1 MIVPHGNPAEKTFGQ
16 GGRMNITFD
25 FPREVLELSTEKGMG
40 FRKLVANEVEFE
52 RYWQGKNGVSNA
64 YTTVYGYR
72 ATQAPNHK
80 RVNLQTPIIRHFV
93 LDFDGIDF
101 QSKSRP
107 KVELEIPLS
116 QTLKLHYY
124 LLKEDINH
132 GVWFSGGG
140 FHIWVAL
147 DKAYIPGSGSHLSA
161 IKEAGVKQVND
172 WVRDMNLFCSDP
184 AVPFDTSGLIR
195 IPNSYNSKRGYWSIP
210 LSTGDLEKGIDYI
223 MDKAI
228 DASYGVKKY
237 GSKGVALKVLKPEER
252 AQIFNPETV
261 ALDLPTVQI
270 DGIIILPCLN
280 SAACQV
286 GGNPS
291 HDARVQLVKYLAKR
305 LRNFMPI
312 YKFSPDQ
319 LATHADKIVNFIRN
333 LQWADFNERVTRYQV
348 GTIVN
353 KDYPQTCKMLWQK
366 GHCVGKCRYWDK
378 TGSVKDEV

>member
-1 MIVPHGNPAEKTFGQ
+1 M
-16 GGRMNITFD
+16 
-25 FPREVLELSTEKGMG
+25 
-40 FRKLVANEVEFE
+40 
-52 RYWQGKNGVSNA
+52 
-64 YTTVYGYR
+64 
-72 ATQAPNHK
+72 
-80 RVNLQTPIIRHFV
+80 
-93 LDFDGIDF
+93 DFDAIDF

-107 KVELEIPLS
+107 KVDLEKPLD
-116 QTLKLHYY
+116 QTLRLHHY

-140 FHIWVAL
+140 FHIWITL

-195 IPNSYNSKRGYWSIP
+195 IPNSYNAKRGYWSIP
-210 LSTGDLEKGIDYI
+210 LSTGDLEKGVEYI

-237 GSKGVALKVLKPEER
+237 GSGGIVLKVLKPEER
-252 AQIFNPETV
+252 VQIFNPETKP
-261 ALDLPTVQI
+261 LDLPTVQI

-286 GGNPS
+286 GSNPS
-291 HDARVQLVKYLAKR
+291 HDARVQLVKYLSKR

-312 YKFSPDQ
+312 HNFSHEQ
-319 LATHADKIVNFIRN
+319 LSEHTDKIVNFIRN
-333 LQWADFNERVTRYQV
+333 LKWADFNERVTRYQV